1 MRATDDSPR
10 SAALLTPSADGV
22 QPEHPSQWWYWS
34 GQLRGVSGRR
44 YGVQLAHFAAEA
56 VRGLLWGQMAHW
68 AVVQLDRGEFT
79 SGSRVWLGAPR
90 RIEGRFALRTPA
102 GDVSA
107 LGGDGRDRLRLA
119 LGALSLDLCAQGGQ
133 VVSHY
138 GGHRHDYAFG
148 GYTYYYSRP
157 RMIAVGELRRGSER
171 ERVEGELWFDR
182 QYGALSSA
190 MLEGWQWFCVHLD
203 DGAQL
208 MIFRFN
214 REAGERFA
222 VVVGADGRA
231 RWLGPTEFHVE
242 AQGHWHS
249 PRSGVDYPCAWRVRT
264 DLHPAWR
271 RMVDHVRTVAT
282 QAVQLWMEPTLEQLG
297 WRHPSPVL
305 DAYDDP
311 FNTWADMSC
320 LLPREDWRGP
330 TRPASLAY
338 LVGPLHEHA
347 APPPPGAAAAGFQ
360 QRQVE
365 AVKARA
371 RRWLD
376 RAAPGIWPAASRA
389 GAVPGFDTS
398 TLFTAGPCPDDAR
411 LDAQYIRANVAGS
424 ERYVQSLRGSTRHRL
439 FVASCGVEGLY
450 PVGDWLNTGINSGDV
465 EAATIT
471 GLQAARAIL
480 GGACPIPGEGD
491 GWHRQRVDD
500 HVTATHLP

>member
-107 LGGDGRDRLRLA
+107 LGGDGRDRLRLV

-264 DLHPAWR
+264 DLHDLLLHTPVRAQEMNGRAWLGPVYWEGACAVSGSHRGVAYAELLGSLAPALAQAVR
-271 RMVDHVRTVAT
+271 PGLPQGLLGRALMHPTVTLALATAVGHLGRGFMALRPTFPEGQVDHPAPHMHFHGV
-282 QAVQLWMEPTLEQLG
+282 
-297 WRHPSPVL
+297 
-305 DAYDDP
+305 DA
-311 FNTWADMSC
+311 AQQI
-320 LLPREDWRGP
+320 
-330 TRPASLAY
+330 AS
-338 LVGPLHEHA
+338 
-347 APPPPGAAAAGFQ
+347 
-360 QRQVE
+360 
-365 AVKARA
+365 
-371 RRWLD
+371 
-376 RAAPGIWPAASRA
+376 
-389 GAVPGFDTS
+389 
-398 TLFTAGPCPDDAR
+398 
-411 LDAQYIRANVAGS
+411 
-424 ERYVQSLRGSTRHRL
+424 
-439 FVASCGVEGLY
+439 
-450 PVGDWLNTGINSGDV
+450 
-465 EAATIT
+465 
-471 GLQAARAIL
+471 
-480 GGACPIPGEGD
+480 
-491 GWHRQRVDD
+491 
-500 HVTATHLP
+500 